1 MAAAGSRGTEQR
13 ENEEGE
19 TLPLM
24 TSQQS
29 SLELCLATSSRM
41 KRLSDDLLR
50 GAFLATGGATIAAKE
65 LRAKSATVASPAR
78 S

>member
-1 MAAAGSRGTEQR
+1 M
-13 ENEEGE
+13 
-19 TLPLM
+19 PLM

-41 KRLSDDLLR
+41 KSLPDDLLC
-50 GAFLATGGATIAAKE
+50 GAFLATTGATIAAEE

-78 S
+78 A